1 MTSRALIIGIALAAA
16 VLLSGCSKL
25 RLGYEYADWLVIYS
39 VEDNFD
45 LEKAQRQRFK
55 DGVESYFRWHRK
67 AMLPQYAD
75 LLAHAADSLAKGLR
89 PEGLDTGYN
98 QFQVLYRKTMEPTV
112 DRATDLLLSLSP
124 AQVDQWQE
132 KVKKKNQKLKKD
144 FSGSREDQ
152 LERRSEKTLD
162 ELEDWTGRL
171 TKEQKKQIRTLS
183 HGLPWNGHIWL
194 EHREKVQTRI
204 AALLK
209 NKAPREE
216 VRKYLEDYFVHPE
229 KLRSMEYNARIKESE
244 AKTRTMIIRIHALLT
259 PLQRRHF
266 IARVD
271 KLARDFRTMSSQEG
285 P

>member
-1 MTSRALIIGIALAAA
+1 MTFRSLIVGIALAAA

-45 LEKAQRQRFK
+45 LEKTQRQRFK

-75 LLAHAADSLAKGLR
+75 LLARAADSLGKGLR
-89 PEGLDTGYN
+89 PEGLDTGYS
-98 QFQVLYRKTMEPTV
+98 QFQVLYRKTMAPTV

-124 AQVDQWQE
+124 TQVDQWQE
-132 KVKKKNQKLKKD
+132 KVKKKNQKLRKD

-152 LERRSEKTLD
+152 LERRCEKTLD
-162 ELEDWTGRL
+162 ELEDWTGKL
-171 TKEQKKQIRTLS
+171 SKEQKKQIRTLS
-183 HGLPWNGHIWL
+183 RGLPWNGHLWL
-194 EHREKVQTRI
+194 DHREKVQ
-204 AALLK
+204 AALASLLR
-209 NKAPREE
+209 NKAPREA
-216 VRKYLEDYFVHPE
+216 VRKYLEDYFVYPE
-229 KLRSMEYNARIKESE
+229 RLRSQEYNDRIKESE
-244 AKTRTMIIRIHALLT
+244 VKTRTMIIRIHALLT
-259 PLQRRHF
+259 AQQRRHF

-271 KLARDFRTMSSQEG
+271 KLARDFRTMSRQEG